1 MSARLFNWPAL
12 FSSPDE
18 QAMWRVKTDD
28 DPEAFAELV
37 QRWQKPIQNLCTRM
51 LGDSHRGE
59 DLAQDTFARLFA
71 KRKSY
76 EARSKLSTFLW
87 RIALNICY
95 DELRRQRRR
104 GETSLEQSAP
114 GDDEPT
120 TVEVEA
126 EGPGPDA
133 DLVGQERAAA
143 VRDAL
148 QQIAE
153 PYRAVLVLRHY
164 EGLKFR
170 EIADV
175 LEIPEG
181 TVKSRM
187 AEGLSQLQKILHPVV
202 REDAARQAL
211 PTRYTFKERLLV

>member
-1 MSARLFNWPAL
+1 MSAKFFNWPAL

-18 QAMWRVKTDD
+18 QAMWRVKHDD
-28 DPEAFAELV
+28 DAEAFAELV
-37 QRWQKPIQNLCTRM
+37 QRWQKPILNLCTRM
-51 LGDSHRGE
+51 VGDSHRGE
-59 DLAQDTFARLFA
+59 DLTQETFARLFA

-95 DELRRQRRR
+95 DELRKLKRR
-104 GETSLEQSAP
+104 GEQSIDVAP
-114 GDDEPT
+114 NDDGPLPEL
-120 TVEVEA
+120 EA
-126 EGPGPDA
+126 EGPCPHE

-148 QQIAE
+148 QHLSE

-187 AEGLSQLQKILHPVV
+187 AEGLSQLQKILHPMVH
-202 REDAARQAL
+202 DGTAAR
-211 PTRYTFKERLLV
+211 RYSNERLIV

>member
-1 MSARLFNWPAL
+1 MAAKLFNWPTL

-18 QAMWRVKTDD
+18 SAMWRVKHED

-51 LGDSHRGE
+51 VGDSHRGE
-59 DLAQDTFARLFA
+59 DLAQDAFTRLYS

-76 EARSKLSTFLW
+76 EAKSKLSTFLW

-104 GETSLEQSAP
+104 HEFSLDEPSADGSPSDQLESEAP
-114 GDDEPT
+114 GPPDD
-120 TVEVEA
+120 
-126 EGPGPDA
+126 
-133 DLVGQERAAA
+133 LIGQERAAA

-148 QQIAE
+148 QKIGE
-153 PYRAVLVLRHY
+153 PYRVVLVLRHY

-170 EIADV
+170 EIAEV

-187 AEGLSQLQKILHPVV
+187 AEGLGQLERILQPFVCEKPPRRV
-202 REDAARQAL
+202 FRN
-211 PTRYTFKERLLV
+211 ERLIV

>member
-1 MSARLFNWPAL
+1 
-12 FSSPDE
+12 
-18 QAMWRVKTDD
+18 MWRVKHED

-51 LGDSHRGE
+51 LGDAHKGE

-71 KRKSY
+71 KRKTY

-95 DELRRQRRR
+95 DELRKLRRR
-104 GETSLEQSAP
+104 GELSL
-114 GDDEPT
+114 DEPL
-120 TVEVEA
+120 E
-126 EGPGPDA
+126 EGSPRSEPESDLPCPHQ

-148 QQIAE
+148 QQIGE
-153 PYRAVLVLRHY
+153 PYRVVLVLRHY

-187 AEGLSQLQKILHPVV
+187 AEGLTQLQRILQPVV
-202 REDAARQAL
+202 RETTAPLRL
-211 PTRYTFKERLLV
+211 PLRESLIV

>member
-1 MSARLFNWPAL
+1 MSAQLFKWPTL

-18 QAMWRVKTDD
+18 QAMWRVKHED

-37 QRWQKPIQNLCTRM
+37 QRWQKPIQSLCTRM
-51 LGDSHRGE
+51 VGDSHRGE
-59 DLAQDTFARLFA
+59 DLAQDTFTRLFA
-71 KRKSY
+71 KRKIY

-104 GETSLEQSAP
+104 GEMSLDEP
-114 GDDEPT
+114 VGDDQSLLPEH
-120 TVEVEA
+120 EA
-126 EGPGPDA
+126 EGPSPHQDM
-133 DLVGQERAAA
+133 VGQERAAA

-148 QQIAE
+148 QRIGE

-187 AEGLSQLQKILHPVV
+187 AEGLTQLQRILHPFVQEEA
-202 REDAARQAL
+202 RPRPAAR
-211 PTRYTFKERLLV
+211 ERLIV

>member
-1 MSARLFNWPAL
+1 MSARLFQWPAL

-18 QAMWRVKTDD
+18 QAMWRVKMDD

-51 LGDSHRGE
+51 VGDSHRGE
-59 DLAQDTFARLFA
+59 DLTQETFARLFA

-95 DELRRQRRR
+95 DELRRLRRR
-104 GETSLEQSAP
+104 GETPLEAAASG
-114 GDDEPT
+114 GDDDLPT
-120 TVEVEA
+120 IDIEA
-126 EGPGPDA
+126 DGPGPHD

-148 QQIAE
+148 QRIGE

-202 REDAARQAL
+202 RESATPRRAPLRESL
-211 PTRYTFKERLLV
+211 IV

>member
-18 QAMWRVKTDD
+18 QAMWRVKIED
-28 DPEAFAELV
+28 DPAAFAELV

-51 LGDSHRGE
+51 VGDSHRGE
-59 DLAQDTFARLFA
+59 DLTQETFTRLFA

-104 GETSLEQSAP
+104 GETSLDEP
-114 GDDEPT
+114 VGDDENAPGT
-120 TVEVEA
+120 DLPA
-126 EGPGPDA
+126 EGPGPHD

-148 QQIAE
+148 QRIGE

-187 AEGLSQLQKILHPVV
+187 AEGLSQLQKILHPMIQ
-202 REDAARQAL
+202 DQAPRRPATL
-211 PTRYTFKERLLV
+211 RERLIV